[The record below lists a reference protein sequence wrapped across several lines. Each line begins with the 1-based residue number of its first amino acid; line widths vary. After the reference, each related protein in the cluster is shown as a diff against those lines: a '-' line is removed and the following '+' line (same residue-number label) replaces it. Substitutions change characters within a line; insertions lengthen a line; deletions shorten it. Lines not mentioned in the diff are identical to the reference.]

1 MLFIDIIVLSNHKRK
16 ENMTEKQRSIV
27 TDLTRDSKHRVLFIK
42 NGHAFLVSPVGSP
55 DSLLRVSPEGEVK
68 ELAL

>member
-27 TDLTRDSKHRVLFIK
+27 TDFTKDSKYRVLFIK
-42 NGHAFLVSPVGSP
+42 NGNAFLVSPVESP
-55 DSLLRVSPEGEVK
+55 DSLLRISPEGEVK
-68 ELAL
+68 EMAV